1 MADGL
6 KRALGRWS
14 LAALVL
20 NGVIGSSV
28 FGLPSVMAQRLGS
41 ASPWAW
47 VIAAL
52 GIAIIVACFAELASR
67 FGEAGGPY
75 LYARV
80 AFGRFAGIQMGWMMY
95 LVRLTAAATNAN
107 LFVIYLG
114 EFWPAAAGRGA
125 GAAVLFAVLAPLAF
139 VNCRG
144 VAPGARVSAI
154 AMVAKLL
161 PLALFLAV
169 GIPAVLAAP
178 PLPPPVPAPAR
189 AWLDAILLLVF
200 AYGGFEAALIPL
212 GEARDPR
219 RDAPFALALTLA
231 TCALLY
237 GSVQLVVVAVL
248 PDAGTALRPLAA
260 AGGIVLGAWGAVL
273 MALAAL
279 VSVYGYLA
287 GAMVNVPRLSYAM
300 AVAGDLPAF
309 LGRVHARFQTP
320 WISVLVY
327 ASLVW
332 LLAVSGSFLQN
343 LTLSAV
349 SRLFTYGLVC
359 AALIACRRMEAR
371 GHDLP
376 AARLRLPGGQWWA
389 VAGIGCTALLATRMA
404 RQELLV
410 LTATALLA
418 TFNWAWVRHRDRGAA
433 PRT

>member
-1 MADGL
+1 M
-6 KRALGRWS
+6 
-14 LAALVL
+14 
-20 NGVIGSSV
+20 
-28 FGLPSVMAQRLGS
+28 
-41 ASPWAW
+41 
-47 VIAAL
+47 
-52 GIAIIVACFAELASR
+52 
-67 FGEAGGPY
+67 
-75 LYARV
+75 
-80 AFGRFAGIQMGWMMY
+80 
-95 LVRLTAAATNAN
+95 
-107 LFVIYLG
+107 
-114 EFWPAAAGRGA
+114 
-125 GAAVLFAVLAPLAF
+125 
-139 VNCRG
+139 
-144 VAPGARVSAI
+144 
-154 AMVAKLL
+154 
-161 PLALFLAV
+161 
-169 GIPAVLAAP
+169 
-178 PLPPPVPAPAR
+178 
-189 AWLDAILLLVF
+189 
-200 AYGGFEAALIPL
+200 
-212 GEARDPR
+212 
-219 RDAPFALALTLA
+219 
-231 TCALLY
+231 
-237 GSVQLVVVAVL
+237 L